1 MLVESAMAT
10 IRDGARGNRGRATAV
25 ASVLLL
31 LSAVLAPATA
41 PSSGWPTSG
50 TPPAPDDPDYQPV
63 ETGYPSSCSSQS
75 VDDEQ
80 LYFYGFM
87 PKCAPQAMDPENA
100 SGMSISTAWQDFGR
114 LAIGRPDVV
123 IAYIEGGINWHHG
136 DAQELAKKVYLNRGE
151 LPPALC
157 DRSPCANPG
166 SYDANGDGVF
176 NAADY
181 EQDSR
186 VSDFN
191 GNGLIDPE
199 DVITAFTCYDR
210 ATGNLGQLSFDVSNR
225 QHCSNGDAVLA
236 VDNDG
241 NGYPHDI
248 SGWDFYDHQNDPA
261 TYDSAYGHANSQQK
275 QAAAQTDNG
284 VEGAGLCSEC
294 LLLPI
299 KAGAEA
305 LDRDDDLAQAWL
317 FAVDSGASVIT
328 SVTADLGYTT
338 FMRQA
343 VEYAWRHGVVM
354 AESSNDF
361 DSTDHQGSMFWPHV
375 LPGNGLVPNS
385 NGLPA
390 GLANAETTT
399 YRARSG
405 YTSWGTHN
413 MFSVSTQGGTTSES
427 TPTVTGVMGLVLSF
441 GRSISPVLTGPEAI
455 QVVRATASRITDPT
469 LPWPGSPGDWNL
481 QYGYGRPNVDLA
493 MRAIQAR
500 HIPPVA
506 WIDSPDWYSLY
517 DPTQTGAVTIS
528 GHVEDRRSTSGYHWR
543 LQYGLGPQ
551 PDTWTTFASGSG
563 SKPKDVSGTLDLS
576 GIPASFWDDAQ
587 NPYRMSVTKTLETTE
602 QYTVSLRLQ
611 VIDNANA
618 SQPWGTGEERRSIAV
633 HHDPSLLP
641 GFPLRLGHGGESQ
654 AALVDLQ
661 GTGHLDVVFGDSD
674 GYVHAIDPITRREL
688 PGWPVHTD
696 PTQAVRAHA
705 GVTPGYEPILAP
717 VAVGDLD
724 HTGDLWVVA
733 TSTRGKVYVFDASG
747 RLRQGWPRT
756 LDLDVY
762 VPPIPRAQLPF
773 TRMPQLGSLSSPV
786 LYSLSGDG
794 KLQVVQAAWDGYI
807 HIFNPDGSAY
817 RNIQVTRPPDSELD
831 PGAHWINDHK
841 LDSTPVIAN
850 LDGHPDVVIRSQW
863 TETTSTGD
871 LAAGGA
877 GFLHAYKPDGTL
889 LWIAKMPSIVEYY
902 GSAQEFLTEG
912 AEDEAAAPVFP
923 GGTDQVASGP
933 VLSPS
938 YLFNSDGSNATVY
951 GPLPGSPT
959 GVFLQNAA
967 ACIAAPSSC
976 SYSGAQLQ
984 SFLAG
989 NLPADAPVFFTT
1001 GGVFGRLTIPGNLT
1015 YAQPGTGGAS
1025 LAAALLFSGS
1035 GFAIKNYV
1043 TDFDAATGASMPGF
1057 AQQIQGLDFLGSPI
1071 VADVSGDGQP
1081 DLVVGADSSALMAYQ
1096 AGGAMP
1102 GGFPKFTSGWAVWA
1116 PSSGDLLSDGHTD
1129 IVQLTREGYVFAWR
1143 TDGTYAGDQEWWAG
1157 HHDEWRTGRY
1167 GVDSRPPGAIRNAR
1181 LSGSK
1186 LTFTAPG
1193 GDWYDGQA
1201 AGYRVSFSSQTIPAT
1216 VPAGSPQSI
1225 TVPAGVTSF
1234 TIQAVDR
1241 AGNLGPALTVSR
1253 TGGGHGG

>member
-261 TYDSAYGHANSQQK
+261 TYDSGYGHANSQQK
-275 QAAAQTDNG
+275 QAAAETDNG
-284 VEGAGLCSEC
+284 VESAGLCSEC

-317 FAVDSGASVIT
+317 FAVDAGASVIT

-399 YRARSG
+399 YRA
-405 YTSWGTHN
+405 
-413 MFSVSTQGGTTSES
+413 
-427 TPTVTGVMGLVLSF
+427 
-441 GRSISPVLTGPEAI
+441 
-455 QVVRATASRITDPT
+455 
-469 LPWPGSPGDWNL
+469 
-481 QYGYGRPNVDLA
+481 
-493 MRAIQAR
+493 
-500 HIPPVA
+500 
-506 WIDSPDWYSLY
+506 
-517 DPTQTGAVTIS
+517 
-528 GHVEDRRSTSGYHWR
+528 
-543 LQYGLGPQ
+543 
-551 PDTWTTFASGSG
+551 
-563 SKPKDVSGTLDLS
+563 
-576 GIPASFWDDAQ
+576 
-587 NPYRMSVTKTLETTE
+587 
-602 QYTVSLRLQ
+602 
-611 VIDNANA
+611 
-618 SQPWGTGEERRSIAV
+618 
-633 HHDPSLLP
+633 
-641 GFPLRLGHGGESQ
+641 
-654 AALVDLQ
+654 
-661 GTGHLDVVFGDSD
+661 
-674 GYVHAIDPITRREL
+674 TRR
-688 PGWPVHTD
+688 G
-696 PTQAVRAHA
+696 
-705 GVTPGYEPILAP
+705 
-717 VAVGDLD
+717 
-724 HTGDLWVVA
+724 
-733 TSTRGKVYVFDASG
+733 G
-747 RLRQGWPRT
+747 R
-756 LDLDVY
+756 
-762 VPPIPRAQLPF
+762 
-773 TRMPQLGSLSSPV
+773 
-786 LYSLSGDG
+786 
-794 KLQVVQAAWDGYI
+794 
-807 HIFNPDGSAY
+807 
-817 RNIQVTRPPDSELD
+817 
-831 PGAHWINDHK
+831 
-841 LDSTPVIAN
+841 
-850 LDGHPDVVIRSQW
+850 
-863 TETTSTGD
+863 TTC
-871 LAAGGA
+871 
-877 GFLHAYKPDGTL
+877 
-889 LWIAKMPSIVEYY
+889 
-902 GSAQEFLTEG
+902 
-912 AEDEAAAPVFP
+912 
-923 GGTDQVASGP
+923 
-933 VLSPS
+933 SPS
-938 YLFNSDGSNATVY
+938 
-951 GPLPGSPT
+951 PRR
-959 GVFLQNAA
+959 AA
-967 ACIAAPSSC
+967 RP
-976 SYSGAQLQ
+976 
-984 SFLAG
+984 
-989 NLPADAPVFFTT
+989 
-1001 GGVFGRLTIPGNLT
+1001 R
-1015 YAQPGTGGAS
+1015 
-1025 LAAALLFSGS
+1025 
-1035 GFAIKNYV
+1035 
-1043 TDFDAATGASMPGF
+1043 
-1057 AQQIQGLDFLGSPI
+1057 
-1071 VADVSGDGQP
+1071 
-1081 DLVVGADSSALMAYQ
+1081 
-1096 AGGAMP
+1096 
-1102 GGFPKFTSGWAVWA
+1102 
-1116 PSSGDLLSDGHTD
+1116 
-1129 IVQLTREGYVFAWR
+1129 
-1143 TDGTYAGDQEWWAG
+1143 
-1157 HHDEWRTGRY
+1157 
-1167 GVDSRPPGAIRNAR
+1167 SRRRP
-1181 LSGSK
+1181 
-1186 LTFTAPG
+1186 
-1193 GDWYDGQA
+1193 
-1201 AGYRVSFSSQTIPAT
+1201 
-1216 VPAGSPQSI
+1216 
-1225 TVPAGVTSF
+1225 
-1234 TIQAVDR
+1234 
-1241 AGNLGPALTVSR
+1241 
-1253 TGGGHGG
+1253 

>member
-1 MLVESAMAT
+1 MSARKTTGSRVGLPRFPRRKLTCRSRRRCA
-10 IRDGARGNRGRATAV
+10 GANGSALEDALGRADPSSDVLNERKVAMVTGASRNMTRLTAV
-25 ASVLLL
+25 ASFLLL
-31 LSAVLAPATA
+31 LSAVLTPTGAL
-41 PSSGWPTSG
+41 SSGWPTSG
-50 TPPAPDDPDYQPV
+50 TPPAPNDPDYQPV
-63 ETGYPSSCSSQS
+63 ETGFPSSCSSQS

-87 PKCAPQAMDPENA
+87 PKCALQAMDPENA
-100 SGMSISTAWQDFGR
+100 SGMSVSTAWRDFGTR
-114 LAIGRPDVV
+114 AIGAPDVV

-166 SYDANGDGVF
+166 TYDANGDGVF

-191 GNGLIDPE
+191 GNGLNDPE

-210 ATGNLGQLSFDVSNR
+210 ATGSLGQLSFDASNR

-261 TYDSAYGHANSQQK
+261 TYDTAYGHANSQQK

-284 VEGAGLCSEC
+284 VEGAGLCSGC

-317 FAVDSGASVIT
+317 FAVDAGASVIT
-328 SVTADLGYTT
+328 SVTADLGYSS
-338 FMRQA
+338 FMHQA

-354 AESSNDF
+354 AGSSNDF

-390 GLANAETTT
+390 GVANAETST

-493 MRAIQAR
+493 MKAIQVGQ
-500 HIPPVA
+500 IPPVA

-528 GHVEDRRSTSGYHWR
+528 GHV
-543 LQYGLGPQ
+543 
-551 PDTWTTFASGSG
+551 
-563 SKPKDVSGTLDLS
+563 
-576 GIPASFWDDAQ
+576 
-587 NPYRMSVTKTLETTE
+587 
-602 QYTVSLRLQ
+602 
-611 VIDNANA
+611 
-618 SQPWGTGEERRSIAV
+618 EERRSIAV

-661 GTGHLDVVFGDSD
+661 GTGHLDLVFGDSD
-674 GYVHAIDPITRREL
+674 GYVHAIDPITRLEL
-688 PGWPVHTD
+688 PGWPVHTF
-696 PTQAVRAHA
+696 PTQVARPHA
-705 GVTPGYEPILAP
+705 GITPGYEPILAP

-724 HTGDLWVVA
+724 HTGNLWVVA
-733 TSTRGKVYVFDASG
+733 TSTRGKVYVFDAAG
-747 RLRQGWPRT
+747 HLRQGWPQA

-762 VPPIPRAQLPF
+762 VPPIPRPQLPF

-786 LYSLSGDG
+786 LYSLRGDG

-807 HIFNPDGSAY
+807 HVFNPDGSTY

-831 PGAHWINDHK
+831 SGAHWINDHK

-850 LDGHPDVVIRSQW
+850 LDGHPDLVIRSQW

-889 LWIAKMPSIVEYY
+889 LWIGKMPSIVEYY

-912 AEDEAAAPVFP
+912 AEDETAAPVFP

-933 VLSPS
+933 VLSPT
-938 YLFNSDGSNATVY
+938 YLFNSDGSNAGVY

-959 GVFLQNAA
+959 GIFLQNAA
-967 ACIAAPSSC
+967 TCIASPSAC
-976 SYSGAQLQ
+976 PYSGAELQ
-984 SFLAG
+984 NFLAG
-989 NLPADAPVFFTT
+989 NLPADAPLFFTT
-1001 GGVFGRLTIPGNLT
+1001 GGVFGRLSIPGNLA
-1015 YAQPGTGGAS
+1015 YSQPGTGGAS
-1025 LAAALLFSGS
+1025 LASALLFAGS
-1035 GFAIKNYV
+1035 GFAIKNYL
-1043 TDFDAATGASMPGF
+1043 TDFDAATGAGTPGF

-1071 VADVSGDGQP
+1071 VADGSGDGQP
-1081 DLVVGADSSALMAYQ
+1081 DLVVGADSSALMAYR
-1096 AGGAMP
+1096 GGGEMP
-1102 GGFPKFTSGWAVWA
+1102 GGFPKFTTGWAVWA
-1116 PSSGDLLSDGHTD
+1116 PSSGDLLSDGQTD

-1143 TDGTYAGDQEWWAG
+1143 TDGTYAGDQEWWAA

-1167 GVDSRPPGAIRNAR
+1167 GVDSRPPGTIRDAR

-1201 AGYRVSFSSQTIPAT
+1201 AGYKVSFSSQTIPAT
-1216 VPAGSPQSI
+1216 APAGSKQSI
-1225 TVPAGVTSF
+1225 TGPAGGTPLPDHAGRHARNPGPPLRVCT
-1234 TIQAVDR
+1234 TARARCWWTPPEPPQPPGPPPLAAAGR
-1241 AGNLGPALTVSR
+1241 AGPRPPSS
-1253 TGGGHGG
+1253 

>member
-1 MLVESAMAT
+1 M
-10 IRDGARGNRGRATAV
+10 TAV
-25 ASVLLL
+25 ATFLLL
-31 LSAVLAPATA
+31 LLAPTVAS
-41 PSSGWPTSG
+41 SSGWPNNG

-63 ETGYPSSCSSQS
+63 ESGYPSSCSSQS
-75 VDDEQ
+75 VNDEQ

-87 PKCAPQAMDPENA
+87 PRCAPQATDPENA
-100 SGMSISTAWQDFGR
+100 SGMSVSTAWQNFGS
-114 LAIGRPDVV
+114 LAIGAPSVV
-123 IAYIEGGINWHHG
+123 IAYIEAGINWHHG
-136 DAQELAKKVYLNRGE
+136 DAQELANKVYLNRGE
-151 LPPALC
+151 LPPPLC
-157 DRSPCANPG
+157 DRSPCVNPG

-181 EQDSR
+181 ADDSR
-186 VSDFN
+186 VGDFN
-191 GNGLIDPE
+191 GNGVIDPE

-210 ATGNLGQLSFDVSNR
+210 TTGSVGQLSFDAGNR
-225 QHCSNGDAVLA
+225 QHCSNGDAVLS

-261 TYDSAYGHANSQQK
+261 TYDSAYGHANNQQK
-275 QAAAQTDNG
+275 QAAAETDNG
-284 VEGAGLCSEC
+284 IEGAGLCSGC

-317 FAVDSGASVIT
+317 FAVDSGASIIT
-328 SVTADLGYTT
+328 SVTADLGYTS

-343 VEYAWRHGVVM
+343 VEYAWGHGVVM

-375 LPGNGLVPNS
+375 LPGNGLVTNS

-390 GLANAETTT
+390 GLANAETVT
-399 YRARSG
+399 YRARSD

-427 TPTVTGVMGLVLSF
+427 TPTVAGVMGLVLSF
-441 GRSISPVLTGPEAI
+441 GRAIGLTGPEAI

-493 MRAIQAR
+493 MQAIQAR

-506 WIDSPDWYSLY
+506 WIDSPDWYRLY
-517 DPTQTGAVTIS
+517 DPTQTGTVTVS
-528 GHVEDRRSTSGYHWR
+528 GHVEDRRSTSGYRWQ

-563 SKPKDVSGTLDLS
+563 RAPKNVSGTVQLS
-576 GIPASFWDDAQ
+576 SIPASFWDDLQ

-641 GFPLRLGHGGESQ
+641 GFPLRLGHGGDSQ
-654 AALVDLQ
+654 ATLVDLQ
-661 GTGHLDVVFGDSD
+661 GSGHLDLVFGDTD
-674 GYVHAIDPITRREL
+674 GFVHAIDPVTRLEL
-688 PGWPVHTD
+688 AGWPVHTA
-696 PTQAVRAHA
+696 PTQVTKSHA
-705 GVTPGYEPILAP
+705 GISPGYEPIVAP
-717 VAVGDLD
+717 IAVGDLD
-724 HTGDLWVVA
+724 HTGNLWVVA
-733 TSTRGKVYVFDASG
+733 ASTRGKVYVIDASG
-747 RLRQGWPRT
+747 HLRSGWPQT
-756 LDLDVY
+756 LNLDVY
-762 VPPIPRAQLPF
+762 VPPIPRPQLAF

-794 KLQVVQAAWDGYI
+794 KLQIVQAAWDGYL
-807 HIFNPDGSAY
+807 HVFNADGSTF
-817 RNIQVTRPPDSELD
+817 RNIQVARPPDSELD

-850 LDGHPDVVIRSQW
+850 LDGHPDIVIRSQW
-863 TETTSTGD
+863 TETTSSGD
-871 LAAGGA
+871 LAPGGA
-877 GFLHAYKPDGTL
+877 GFLHAFRPDGAL
-889 LWIAKMPSIVEYY
+889 LWIAKMPGIVEYY

-912 AEDEAAAPVFP
+912 AEDETAAPVFP

-938 YLFNSDGSNATVY
+938 YLFNSDGSNASVY

-959 GVFLQNAA
+959 GIFLQNAA
-967 ACIAAPSSC
+967 VCIASPSSC
-976 SYSGAQLQ
+976 PYSDAELQ
-984 SFLAG
+984 NFLAG

-1001 GGVFGRLTIPGNLT
+1001 GGVFGRLSIPGNLS
-1015 YAQPGTGGAS
+1015 YSQPGTGGAS
-1025 LAAALLFSGS
+1025 LASALLFAGS
-1035 GFAIKNYV
+1035 GFAIKNYL
-1043 TDFDAATGASMPGF
+1043 TAFDAVTGASTPGF

-1071 VADVSGDGQP
+1071 VVDVSGDGQP
-1081 DLVVGADSSALMAYQ
+1081 ELVVGTDSSALMAYQ
-1096 AGGAMP
+1096 SGGAMP
-1102 GGFPKFTSGWAVWA
+1102 VGFPKFTTGWALWA

-1129 IVQLTREGYVFAWR
+1129 VVQLTREGYIFAWR

-1181 LSGSK
+1181 LSSSK

-1201 AGYRVSFSSQTIPAT
+1201 AGYRVSFSGQPVPAT
-1216 VPAGSPQSI
+1216 APAGSQQSI
-1225 TVPAGVTSF
+1225 TVPAGVTSV
-1234 TIQAVDR
+1234 TIQAVDQ
-1241 AGNLGPALTVSR
+1241 AGNLGPALTVSKS
-1253 TGGGHGG
+1253 GGH

>member
-1 MLVESAMAT
+1 MRAHKGRIVTEAA
-10 IRDGARGNRGRATAV
+10 RATARATAI
-25 ASVLLL
+25 ASFLLL
-31 LSAVLAPATA
+31 LSAALGPTTA
-41 PSSGWPTSG
+41 LSSSWPTSG
-50 TPPAPDDPDYQPV
+50 TPPAPNDPDYQPV
-63 ETGYPSSCSSQS
+63 ETGYPSSCLSQS

-100 SGMSISTAWQDFGR
+100 SGMSISTAWQDFGN
-114 LAIGRPDVV
+114 LAIGAPAVV

-136 DAQELAKKVYLNRGE
+136 DAQELADKVYLNRGE
-151 LPPALC
+151 LPPPLC

-181 EQDSR
+181 ANDSR
-186 VSDFN
+186 VRDFN

-199 DVITAFTCYDR
+199 DMITAFTCYDR
-210 ATGNLGQLSFDVSNR
+210 ATGSLGQLTFDTGN
-225 QHCSNGDAVLA
+225 QAHCSNGDAVLSL
-236 VDNDG
+236 DNDG

-261 TYDSAYGHANSQQK
+261 TYDSAYGHANGQQK

-284 VEGAGLCSEC
+284 LEGAGLCSGC

-317 FAVDSGASVIT
+317 FAVDSGAGVIT
-328 SVTADLGYTT
+328 SVTANLGYSS

-343 VEYAWRHGVVM
+343 VEYAWRRGVVM
-354 AESSNDF
+354 AQSSNDF
-361 DSTDHQGSMFWPHV
+361 DSTDHQGGMFWPHV

-390 GLANAETTT
+390 GLANAETST
-399 YRARSG
+399 YRARSD

-427 TPTVTGVMGLVLSF
+427 TPTVAGVMGLVLSF
-441 GRSISPVLTGPEAI
+441 GRSISPALTGPEAI

-493 MRAIQAR
+493 MRAIEAR

-517 DPTQTGAVTIS
+517 DPTQTGAVTVS
-528 GHVEDRRSTSGYHWR
+528 GHVEDRRSTSGYHWQ

-551 PDTWTTFASGSG
+551 PDAWITFASGKG
-563 SKPKDVSGTLDLS
+563 RGPKQVSGTLDLS
-576 GIPASFWDDAQ
+576 AIPSSFWNDTQ

-611 VIDNANA
+611 VTDDANA
-618 SQPWGTGEERRSIAV
+618 GQSWGTGEERRSIAV

-641 GFPLRLGHGGESQ
+641 GFPLHLGHGGESQ

-661 GTGHLDVVFGDSD
+661 GGGHLDLIFGDTD
-674 GYVHAIDPITRREL
+674 GYVHAIDPLTRLEL

-696 PTQAVRAHA
+696 ATPVVRSHA
-705 GVTPGYEPILAP
+705 GISPGYEPILAP

-724 HTGDLWVVA
+724 HTGSLWVVA
-733 TSTRGKVYVFDASG
+733 TSTRGKVYVFDAAG
-747 RLRQGWPRT
+747 HLRAGWPQT
-756 LDLDVY
+756 LALDVY
-762 VPPIPRAQLPF
+762 VPPIPRPPLPF
-773 TRMPQLGSLSSPV
+773 TRMPQLGSVSSPV
-786 LYSLSGDG
+786 LYGLSGDG
-794 KLQVVQAAWDGYI
+794 KLQVVQAAWDGYL
-807 HIFNPDGSAY
+807 HIFNPDGSTY
-817 RNIQVTRPPDSELD
+817 RNIQVARPPDSELD
-831 PGAHWINDHK
+831 SGAHWINDHK

-850 LDGHPDVVIRSQW
+850 LDGHPDIVIRSQW

-877 GFLHAYKPDGTL
+877 GFLHAYRPDGAL

-912 AEDEAAAPVFP
+912 AEDEAAAPVYP

-933 VLSPS
+933 VLSPT
-938 YLFNSDGSNATVY
+938 YLFNSDGSNAAVY

-967 ACIAAPSSC
+967 TCIAAPSSC
-976 SYSGAQLQ
+976 PYSGAQLQ
-984 SFLAG
+984 NFLAG

-1001 GGVFGRLTIPGNLT
+1001 GGVFGRLSIPGNLT

-1035 GFAIKNYV
+1035 GFAVKNYV
-1043 TDFDAATGASMPGF
+1043 TDFDAATGANMPGF

-1081 DLVVGADSSALMAYQ
+1081 DLVVGSDSSALMAYQ

-1102 GGFPKFTSGWAVWA
+1102 GGFPKFTTGWAVWA

-1143 TDGTYAGDQEWWAG
+1143 TDGTYAGDQEWWAA
-1157 HHDEWRTGRY
+1157 HHDEWRSGRY

-1201 AGYRVSFSSQTIPAT
+1201 AGYRVSFSSQLVPAT
-1216 VPAGSPQSI
+1216 APARSQQSI

-1234 TIQAVDR
+1234 TIQAVDQ
-1241 AGNLGPALTVSR
+1241 AGNLGPALTVSKS
-1253 TGGGHGG
+1253 GGIH